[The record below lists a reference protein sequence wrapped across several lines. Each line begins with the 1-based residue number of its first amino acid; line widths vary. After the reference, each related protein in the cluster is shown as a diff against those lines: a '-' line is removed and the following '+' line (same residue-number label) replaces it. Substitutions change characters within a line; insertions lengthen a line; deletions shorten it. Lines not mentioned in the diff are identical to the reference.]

1 MLSIVVMREET
12 DCVSLKVVDCRPA
25 VWPDFTE
32 EFKQTIRLISSNT
45 HTCAHSLFRGMVTV
59 FISAQTRGNKAC
71 FLEEPSQS
79 VCSSLPNKHT
89 RSWGKGAPPSSSST
103 GGSGE
108 PWLLSWCVT
117 HVFTY
122 YGADC
127 MLSDSVD
134 ESRSQI
140 MAKRHPIIYPG
151 KNKPSMSWIFFEPSY
166 CRWIK
171 NTF

>member
-1 MLSIVVMREET
+1 MREKT

-25 VWPDFTE
+25 VWPDYTE
-32 EFKQTIRLISSNT
+32 EFKQTICLISSNT
-45 HTCAHSLFRGMVTV
+45 HMNTHNLIRGMVTV
-59 FISAQTRGNKAC
+59 FIWAQTRGNKAC
-71 FLEEPSQS
+71 YVEEQSQS

-89 RSWGKGAPPSSSST
+89 RSWGKDARLSASST

-117 HVFTY
+117 RVFTY

-140 MAKRHPIIYPG
+140 MARHQPIIYLR
-151 KNKPSMSWIFFEPSY
+151 KNKPSMSWTFFLLQT
-166 CRWIK
+166 
-171 NTF
+171 N